1 MKTLRKYRKPI
12 AVVLAGLQL
21 VPAFLPLNVFALTG
35 GPSVPEV
42 QQFSPAENTE
52 MVNLFT
58 GDFSYQIP
66 LMDVGGYPLTLSY
79 SSNVGMESEASM
91 VGLGW
96 NLNTGSI
103 SRDVRGLPDDFN
115 GEKMKMTRSAN
126 PDETIS
132 FGAGLDAEITGYE
145 TYTGGDKHNE
155 TGGFSGSVGLAAALE
170 MSHNNYNGWSAGFSG
185 GLQLK
190 GSSAGSFKS
199 SAGLGLGVTA
209 DSEKG
214 AGINTSANIG
224 FASKIDGD
232 EGLKGGFGY
241 ALDVSSRA
249 GIKKHSFGADIGY
262 KNSATLGK
270 RDAYGGIKGLGMK
283 AGEFGGGGKFSIGYS
298 SPTMSPTIDWPMYTD
313 GFSGDLKLGGEIG
326 GVLSLSGDLKFAYE
340 NKRYAKN
347 YDEVPCFGYM
357 YAHNGTGGREAVD
370 VIREKGS
377 SFGKETPNLPMAQFA
392 HDAFQVNVQGIQT
405 TFRPFRGD
413 VGTLYDAS
421 TNQISA
427 KGGVGL
433 EANVGDLVKIG
444 ANIRVPVE
452 YGQSGKWTDGN
463 NFNNAF
469 SFKKQLADNPL
480 YEAVYFKSMG
490 EATAMANPQLFETIG
505 GFSTVTS
512 SVDEHG
518 NTSEQLFNNNRAVV
532 ADNRSAYVRSNREFR
547 QNNFQWLTIRDA
559 STMGFNKQISSYP
572 INTFLQ
578 HSTSSTYE
586 SRIAKQDRAREDISE
601 NQISEVTVT
610 RTDGTRF
617 IFSTPAYNNFS
628 SDVSF
633 CVAGNTKDKKNGL
646 VAYTP
651 NVDNSERNVRGD
663 NHLYD
668 KETTPAYAYAW
679 MLNEMLSADYVD
691 LTGNGPSPDD
701 LGSYTKF
708 NYTRVDDNYRW
719 RVPVQRD
726 SAVFKEGVKSDPDDD
741 MASYSFGA
749 KELWYVHS
757 IETKNYIAE
766 FTYSDRDDAV
776 GVLGENGGLDTRKR
790 VKKLDKIELYTKA
803 SRLEANAVPIK
814 TVHFVYDYS
823 LCKKVPN
830 NINGEGKLTLK
841 RVWFQYG
848 SSEKGS
854 RNPYIFSYSG
864 TNPNYHPKK
873 FDRWGNYIDA
883 DSDEGI
889 KSYAALNK
897 ETADTFASAWLLTR
911 ITMPTG
917 SVLNVQ
923 YETND
928 YAYVQNRTAMEM
940 VPVVGFTNVTD
951 KRNTRALEREDSVAR
966 LYEANNTVNN
976 YLQFKLKKPVASD
989 ADVAPYVAN
998 LRELYFSMS
1007 VRMSNGDSVRRE
1019 VYEKAE
1025 GFVPVQL
1032 SEAGFDYGVCEDHNY
1047 AWLRLPQ
1054 IHNGDAMTDQNS
1066 ARSDLSFA
1074 DGVHPVSKSAWETIR
1089 KKYMHLV
1096 YNEEPNPGDPTQL
1109 GTALENCFNTMGEI
1123 FTQAN
1128 LYLRNGKHAN
1138 TAKLKGAKIRLNSPD
1153 LIKFGG
1159 GARVKKITISDEW
1172 GNMLQDSALNFM
1184 YGKVYDYTTKI
1195 DTTVISSGVAQYEPA
1210 SGNEENPFVEPYR
1223 YVSEKPLSVDFNL
1236 HQTGPLGQI
1245 YFPSPVIGYSKVTV
1259 KDLQPAGAPATG
1271 YAVHE
1276 FYTAKDFPALVS
1288 STQMYV
1294 RSREIQVPPFYSEQH
1309 LNATQG
1315 FSVELNDMHGKQK
1328 ATYNYAPGGEMPI
1341 SGSLYKYRTNP
1352 SNSSQLDN
1360 VAATVHP
1367 TTGEI
1372 INEQIGVDYDFFADA
1387 RENQEHS
1394 MLPEVGV
1401 NVDISVRGPAV
1412 VVISSMY
1419 PGYTHFFGR
1428 LRMATFNK
1436 VIYRCGLLEESI
1448 AFDNGAQISTH
1459 NLLRD
1464 RESGEVVLQDIENEF
1479 SDKQYNLTYPARW
1492 LASNAGMNGAYRNA
1506 GLQINQQNVA
1516 AGTATIANADK
1527 YFRQGDEVVCIA
1539 RDAGIP
1545 RSNDGTT
1552 YGSTDTFATAWVMNV
1567 DDNQYVRLIN
1577 RAGDTLRA
1585 GRYDI
1590 RVLRS
1595 GFRNIINA
1603 PTGKFNLTASPISGN
1618 RLVVP
1623 IDNVL
1628 SAEATEFSNHWQ
1640 MYGLFESVPP
1650 AYSCSCSHNQI
1661 TKRNAVDLL
1670 GDLVNKL
1677 LTSGDY
1683 KRRGINLNSSYS
1695 GGVAMFAG
1703 RFSGSIVY
1711 DGNLSGSMSRGMVT
1725 GYNSTNPEQNC
1736 ELNIRMADGSTFFPD
1751 SVIAFTIDSRSFDDG
1766 DGDCNDIYTATGTI
1780 TYLGAPVVS
1789 QSLTSG
1795 ITRPRVTARVT
1806 ITSCVPLANCQTV
1819 PSGRG
1824 EIRCLASGRTTINP
1838 FVSGVLGN
1846 WRPLKS
1852 WVFATTLNHEEH
1864 LRNSGTYSN
1873 FTNFFTNSFPLR
1885 RASISESSKWKEK
1898 SMLTVV
1904 DVFGRAIE
1912 SKDAIGNYSAELYG
1926 YGFSLPV
1933 ATATN
1938 AQHGEIAFD
1947 GFEDYNFKN
1956 QPSNPFNTCPLPA
1969 HFKPTEFEACDATVS
1984 HTGMYSLVVNSGTSV
1999 TRKYARHYDFP
2010 IASTSLATYNA
2021 NSSILISP
2029 FSPTPG
2035 KDFFLSVW
2043 VKKIP
2048 TENSSTGGGNLLQQ
2062 LGKDLLPGGGVSLPG
2077 IGSGSGMGAIIPSAT
2092 QSDVV
2097 VTARNS
2103 AGATTSIGNFKAEGN
2118 PVDGW
2123 YQVNGKFKVP
2133 PDAVSINVEMKAV
2146 NGKTWFDDL
2155 RIQPFNSV
2163 MKTFV
2168 YHPLTLR
2175 LMATLDENNYATF
2188 YVYDQQEQLVA
2199 TKKETET
2206 GIFTVQEARNGTSK
2220 IGRP

>member
-1 MKTLRKYRKPI
+1 MMKKLRRYRKPLAI
-12 AVVLAGLQL
+12 VLAGLQL
-21 VPAFLPLNVFALTG
+21 VPAFMPLSTYALTG

-96 NLNTGSI
+96 NINTGSI

-115 GEKMKMTRSAN
+115 GEKISMTRSAN

-132 FGAGLDAEITGYE
+132 VGAGLDAEITGYE
-145 TYTGGDKHNE
+145 TYTGGEKHNE
-155 TGGFSGSVGLAAALE
+155 TGGASGSIGLAAALE
-170 MSHNNYNGWSAGFSG
+170 LSHNNYNGWSAGFSG
-185 GLQLK
+185 GLELK
-190 GSSAGSFKS
+190 GSSKGNFKS
-199 SAGLGLGVTA
+199 NAGLGLGVTA

-224 FASKIDGD
+224 FASKIDED

-241 ALDVSSRA
+241 GLDVSSRA
-249 GIKKHSFGADIGY
+249 GIKKHSFGADFGY
-262 KNSATLGK
+262 KNSTALGK

-313 GFSGDLKLGGEIG
+313 GFSGDLKVGGEIG

-347 YDEVPCFGYM
+347 HDAVPAYGYM
-357 YAHNGTGGREAVD
+357 YAHNSTGGREVVD
-370 VIREKGS
+370 VLREKGNS
-377 SFGKETPNLPMAQFA
+377 VSKEIPNLPMAQFT
-392 HDAFQVNVQGIQT
+392 HDMFQVNVQGIQSS
-405 TFRPFRGD
+405 FRAFRGD
-413 VGTLYDAS
+413 VGTLFDPF
-421 TNQISA
+421 TNEVSC
-427 KGGVGL
+427 KGGVGV
-433 EANVGDLVKIG
+433 EVNVGDLVKVG

-452 YGQSGKWTDGN
+452 YGQSAKWTDGN
-463 NFNNAF
+463 QFNSAF
-469 SFKKQLADNPL
+469 SFKKQIADNPL

-490 EATAMANPQLFETIG
+490 EATAMANKQLFETIG
-505 GFSTVTS
+505 GFAAVTPM
-512 SVDEHG
+512 VDEHG
-518 NTSEQLFNNNRAVV
+518 NTNEQLLDNNRNVI
-532 ADNRSAYVRSNREFR
+532 ADNRAAYVRSNREFR

-559 STMGFNKQISSYP
+559 SVIGINRQISNYP

-578 HSTSSTYE
+578 YGTSSSYE
-586 SRIAKQDRAREDISE
+586 SRIAKENRVRAGISQD
-601 NQISEVTVT
+601 QIAEVKVT

-617 IFSTPAYNNFS
+617 VFSVPAYNNTS

-633 CVAGNTKDKKNGL
+633 CIAGNTKDKKNGL

-651 NVDNSERNVRGD
+651 GVDNSTRNVRGD

-668 KETTPAYAYAW
+668 KETTPAHAYAW
-679 MLNEMLSADYVD
+679 MLTEMLSADYVD
-691 LTGNGPSPDD
+691 LTGNGPSADD

-708 NYTRVDDNYRW
+708 NYTKADDNYRW
-719 RVPVQRD
+719 RIPVQRD

-741 MASYSFGA
+741 MASYSYGT

-790 VKKLDKIELYTKA
+790 MKKLDKIELYTKA
-803 SRLEANAVPIK
+803 SRLEVGAVPIK

-854 RNPYIFSYSG
+854 RNPYLFSYSE

-883 DSDEGI
+883 DGEDGI
-889 KSYAALNK
+889 KSYAALPRA
-897 ETADTFASAWLLTR
+897 TADNFASAWLLTR

-917 SVLNVQ
+917 SVMNVQ

-928 YAYVQNRTAMEM
+928 YAYVQNKVAMEM
-940 VPVVGFTNVTD
+940 VPVVGFTNVTG
-951 KRNTRALEREDSVAR
+951 KRNAHALEGDDPVAK
-966 LYEANNTVNN
+966 LYESDNRVNN
-976 YLQFKLKKPVASD
+976 YLQFKLKKPVSSD
-989 ADVAPYVAN
+989 EEVIPYIAN
-998 LRELYFSMS
+998 LRELYFSMN
-1007 VRMSNGDSVRRE
+1007 VRMSHGDSVRRE

-1025 GFVPVQL
+1025 GFITLYLNEP
-1032 SEAGFDYGVCEDHNY
+1032 GFDYGVCDDHNFG
-1047 AWLRLPQ
+1047 WIRLPQ
-1054 IHNGDAMTDQNS
+1054 VNNGDRMIDQNS
-1066 ARSDLSFA
+1066 SRSDLDYA
-1074 DGVHPVSKSAWETIR
+1074 DGVHPISKSAWETIR

-1123 FTQAN
+1123 FTQVN

-1172 GNMLQDSALNFM
+1172 GNMVQDPSLNFS
-1184 YGKVYDYTTKI
+1184 YGKTYEYTTTSGN
-1195 DTTVISSGVAQYEPA
+1195 DTISSGVAQYEPA
-1210 SGNEENPFVEPYR
+1210 SGNEENPFVTPYR

-1236 HQTGPLGQI
+1236 YQTGPVGQI
-1245 YFPSPVIGYSKVTV
+1245 YFPAPVIGYSRVKV
-1259 KDLQPAGAPATG
+1259 KDIQPEGAPATG
-1271 YAVHE
+1271 FAVNE
-1276 FYTAKDFPALVS
+1276 FYTAKDFPTLVRT
-1288 STQMYV
+1288 TQMHI
-1294 RSREIQVPPFYSEQH
+1294 RSREIQVPPYYSEQH

-1328 ATYNYAPGGEMPI
+1328 ATYSYAPGNSNPI
-1341 SGSLYKYRTNP
+1341 SGTLYNYNTNP
-1352 SNSSQLDN
+1352 ANAAQLSNEVQ
-1360 VAATVHP
+1360 TVNA
-1367 TTGEI
+1367 TTGNIQTELV
-1372 INEQIGVDYDFFADA
+1372 GVDYDFFADA
-1387 RENQEHS
+1387 RENQQHS

-1412 VVISSMY
+1412 VVIPSVY

-1428 LRMATFNK
+1428 LRAATFNK
-1436 VIYRCGLLEESI
+1436 VIYRCGLLREAIS
-1448 AFDNGAQISTH
+1448 FDNGAQISTH
-1459 NLLRD
+1459 HLLRD
-1464 RESGEVVLQDIENEF
+1464 RESGEVFLQDVENEF
-1479 SDKQYNLTYPARW
+1479 GDKQYNLTYPARW
-1492 LASNAGMNGAYRNA
+1492 LAANSGMNGAYRNV
-1506 GLQINQQNVA
+1506 GVQINQLNVTD
-1516 AGTATIANADK
+1516 GTATLTNADK
-1527 YFRQGDEVVCIA
+1527 YFHQGDEVVCIS
-1539 RDAGIP
+1539 RDAAIP
-1545 RSNDGTT
+1545 RSTDGTT
-1552 YGSTDTFATAWVMNV
+1552 YGSTDTFTTAWVMNV
-1567 DDNQYVRLIN
+1567 DDAQYVRLIN
-1577 RAGDTLRA
+1577 REGSKLRS
-1585 GRYDI
+1585 GYYDI
-1590 RVLRS
+1590 RVARS

-1603 PTGKFNLTASPISGN
+1603 PAGKFNLTASPISEN

-1623 IDNVL
+1623 ESNVL
-1628 SAEATEFSNHWQ
+1628 SAEATEFTNHWQ
-1640 MYGLFESVPP
+1640 TYGLFESAPSV
-1650 AYSCSCSHNQI
+1650 YSCSCSHNQI

-1670 GDLVNKL
+1670 GELVNKL

-1683 KRRGINLNSSYS
+1683 RRRGVNLNSTYS

-1703 RFSGSIVY
+1703 RFSGPIVY
-1711 DGNLSGSMSRGMVT
+1711 NGLLSGSMSRGNVV
-1725 GYNSTNPEQNC
+1725 GYNSMNPEQQC
-1736 ELNIRMADGSTFFPD
+1736 ELDIRMQDGTTFFPD
-1751 SVIAFTIDSRSFDDG
+1751 SIISFTIDSRSFDDG

-1795 ITRPRVTARVT
+1795 ITRLRLTARVS

-1824 EIRCLASGRTTINP
+1824 EVRCLSSGRTTINP

-1852 WVFATTLNHEEH
+1852 WVFATTLNLEEH
-1864 LRNSGTYSN
+1864 LRNSGTYNN
-1873 FTNFFTNSFPLR
+1873 FSNFFTNTFPLR
-1885 RASISESSKWKEK
+1885 IASGITSSNWKEK
-1898 SMLTVV
+1898 SMLTVA

-1912 SKDAIGNYSAELYG
+1912 SKDALGNYSAELYG
-1926 YGFSLPV
+1926 YGFSLPT

-1947 GFEDYNFKN
+1947 GFEDYNFRN
-1956 QPSNPFNTCPLPA
+1956 QPSNPFNSCPLPA

-1984 HTGMYSLVVNSGTSV
+1984 HTGMYSLVVNTGTSV
-1999 TRKYARHYDFP
+1999 TRKYAQHYDFP
-2010 IASTSLATYNA
+2010 IASTSLQTYNA
-2021 NSSILISP
+2021 NSSTIISP

-2043 VKKIP
+2043 VKK
-2048 TENSSTGGGNLLQQ
+2048 TAAEGTSSGAGGLLQQ
-2062 LGKDLLPGGGVSLPG
+2062 LGKDILPGGGVSLPG
-2077 IGSGSGMGAIIPSAT
+2077 IGGSVGSIIPSIT

-2103 AGATTSIGNFKAEGN
+2103 AGTSYNIGNFKAEGN
-2118 PVDGW
+2118 PIDGW
-2123 YQVNGKFKVP
+2123 YQVNGKFLVP
-2133 PDAVSINVEMKAV
+2133 PDAVSINVELKAL

-2168 YHPLTLR
+2168 YHSQTLR
-2175 LMATLDENNYATF
+2175 LMATLDENNYATL

-2199 TKKETET
+2199 TKKETEN

-2220 IGRP
+2220 ISKP